1 MLGKTKFIQKFVE
14 GCVCVWGG
22 VGGIP
27 VRLSNPGSRMAS
39 KDSGLYLP
47 TFSSGRTI
55 LNKAKT

>member
-14 GCVCVWGG
+14 GCVCVGG
-22 VGGIP
+22 GGIP